1 MQKYKILFIGLGT
14 MGSHMASFLT
24 KSNKYD
30 LYVYNRTKNIQK
42 KWLNKNSAYSYN
54 FEESIKFD
62 FIITCVKDDRAI
74 NEIVKKIIKTKC
86 FHKSSILIDHSTI
99 SFDQVSQLNQIIKNY
114 KFK

>member
-14 MGSHMASFLT
+14 MGYHMASFLT

-54 FEESIKFD
+54 F
-62 FIITCVKDDRAI
+62 
-74 NEIVKKIIKTKC
+74 
-86 FHKSSILIDHSTI
+86 
-99 SFDQVSQLNQIIKNY
+99 
-114 KFK
+114 